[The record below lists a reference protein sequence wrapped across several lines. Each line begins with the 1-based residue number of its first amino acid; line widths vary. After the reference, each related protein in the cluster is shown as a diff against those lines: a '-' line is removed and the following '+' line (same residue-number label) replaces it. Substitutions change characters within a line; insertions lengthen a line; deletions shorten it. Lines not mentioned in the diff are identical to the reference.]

1 MGNVAA
7 LYEALGM
14 EMPKEEPESENTQ
27 EAAEPAETGENEQE
41 PAEPAAAEE
50 PGAEDVDD
58 TEQEPEKKEQT
69 KQERAENAR
78 RRRQKEIDDA
88 VKAAVAA
95 ERASSKQRL
104 DAFFKQARMKN
115 QHNGGSEI
123 LSLEDAEAW
132 AQADRMARVQAN
144 LKKGQLTAED
154 MQALIEE
161 SPAVKAL
168 QESQSRQE
176 QQAKEDSRQRFAKS
190 VETELAQIRKLN
202 PKVQSLKD
210 ILAMDT
216 GKQWA
221 AYVQHNGMS
230 YLDAYKLANY
240 DQLVQMAQQA
250 ATAGA
255 KVREQ
260 GKSHL
265 KPDTPRG
272 QGAVEVPKRI
282 KDNYRIFQPEMTDA
296 EIEAD
301 YRKWMQDSEA

>member
-7 LYEALGM
+7 LYEALGV

-27 EAAEPAETGENEQE
+27 EVAEPAETGENEQE

-78 RRRQKEIDDA
+78 RRRQKEIDYA

-144 LKKGQLTAED
+144 LKKGQLTADD

-168 QESQSRQE
+168 QENQSRQE
-176 QQAKEDSRQRFAKS
+176 QKAKEESRQRFAQS

-202 PKVQSLKD
+202 PKVQSLQD

-230 YLDAYKLANY
+230 YLEAYKLANY

-265 KPDTPRG
+265 KPDTPRR

-301 YRKWMQDSEA
+301 YRKRMQDSEA

>member
-1 MGNVAA
+1 MGNVAE
-7 LYEALGM
+7 LYEALGV
-14 EMPKEEPESENTQ
+14 EMPQAEPESENTQ
-27 EAAEPAETGENEQE
+27 EAADPAEEGAREQE
-41 PAEPAAAEE
+41 PAEPAAAQE
-50 PGAEDVDD
+50 PGDEDGEDP
-58 TEQEPEKKEQT
+58 EQEPEKKQQSR
-69 KQERAENAR
+69 QERAENAR

-88 VKAAVAA
+88 VKAAVEA
-95 ERASSKQRL
+95 ERQASKQRL
-104 DAFFKQARMKN
+104 DAFFKQAKMKN
-115 QHNGGSEI
+115 QHNGGSDI

-168 QESQSRQE
+168 QQSQSRQE
-176 QQAKEDSRQRFAKS
+176 QQAQEESRQRFAMS
-190 VETELAQIRKLN
+190 VETELAEIRKLN
-202 PKVQSLKD
+202 PKVQSLQD

-221 AYVQHNGMS
+221 SYIQNNGMS

-240 DQLVQMAQQA
+240 DKLVQAAQQTA
-250 ATAGA
+250 QAGA
-255 KVREQ
+255 QMREQ
-260 GKSHL
+260 GKRHL

-272 QGAVEVPKRI
+272 QGAIEVPKKI
-282 KDNYRIFQPEMTDA
+282 KDNYRIFQPDLTDA

-301 YRKWMQDSEA
+301 YRKWMQNSGA